1 MNRVSRRA
9 VREGKGERGHTM
21 FVERGWFIPTLQFGP
36 DDVFLV
42 EDWEDTPVGPYRAI
56 FHFTPEDHRT
66 LYVSGEAGRD
76 LVSGIHRFD
85 HRVVTS
91 VASHRADGRWFIEAD
106 TGEKGELRIE
116 VEYGENLPLRT
127 VNRIAPRI
135 PDSVARN
142 PLYCR
147 LLPRL
152 SAPLLGTDPGQ
163 RIAGVTEMGRRS
175 RFRLHRVYRVTG
187 ARCTWG
193 GRDLGPLCD
202 CLYQHDM
209 GDFRPTSKA
218 MVSYLELYVD

>member
-1 MNRVSRRA
+1 MNCVSRRA
-9 VREGKGERGHTM
+9 VREGKGERGHAM

-85 HRVVTS
+85 HRLVTS
-91 VASHRADGRWFIEAD
+91 IASHRADGRWFIEAD

-116 VEYGENLPLRT
+116 VEYGENLPLRM

-163 RIAGVTEMGRRS
+163 KIAGVTEMGRRS
-175 RFRLHRVYRVTG
+175 RFQLHRVYRVTG
-187 ARCTWG
+187 GRCTWG
-193 GRDLGPLCD
+193 GRALGPLCD
-202 CLYQHDM
+202 CLYQYDM

-218 MVSYLELYVD
+218 VVSYLELYVD